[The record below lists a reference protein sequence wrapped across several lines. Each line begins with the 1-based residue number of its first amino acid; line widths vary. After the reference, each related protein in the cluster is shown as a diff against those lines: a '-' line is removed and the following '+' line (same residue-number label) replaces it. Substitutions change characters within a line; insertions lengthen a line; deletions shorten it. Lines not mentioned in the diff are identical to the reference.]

1 MSMAVLEWPGRSNEV
16 ETQLGCRTSRC
27 TTLRWTRI
35 IALRCHSTTSS
46 SPGDGVAPCCLAASW
61 ASTGHGQRAKLLSGE
76 EDDAGKQQLASS
88 RSNQAL
94 ARPRTTAS
102 ATATAVP
109 HRVVTGPEP
118 FFFTHVSC
126 GKHRSD
132 HGGSYRTMVTSTCRM
147 AIAIARWQRRAVC
160 RFEFELKYQ
169 RYISSSLH
177 HRSLPAHPF
186 YVPKP

>member
-1 MSMAVLEWPGRSNEV
+1 V

-126 GKHRSD
+126 GKHHLATVVS
-132 HGGSYRTMVTSTCRM
+132 M
-147 AIAIARWQRRAVC
+147 ATAIARWQLRRAVC
-160 RFEFELKYQ
+160 RFEFKLKYQ
-169 RYISSSLH
+169 RYISLSLH
-177 HRSLPAHPF
+177 HGSLPAHPV